1 VRLVFLVAAASVAL
15 VGGAACGL
23 DSNGLAVDDG
33 GESLAEAGPAF
44 DGTIELGDATG
55 VIPPPEPDS
64 GSPTADDSGSS
75 WLVDS
80 GGDSAPAYTDAGP
93 DAACTGDWTCTAG
106 AIPAGWRVVEYVE
119 TSRPA
124 CTTGYDSPLDVY
136 EGPSGAAAT
145 CSCSCDVTTP
155 GSCQSGNFSTS
166 GSVGSATSC
175 SSPPVSASA
184 NGGACTAI
192 APSPPPPAGA
202 KLQIAPAQYAPG
214 ACTPSAMT
222 NVPGIQYAGQ
232 GVLCA
237 DSVVSSAV
245 CSNAGVCV
253 PTAAASG
260 FHLCIITSGTQTC
273 PAGLGF
279 THSHAISTGV
289 TDTRGCSTCTCDAGT
304 ASCTNA
310 QLSLFTS
317 PSCSGNGTEIPAN
330 SSCTSV
336 PNPSGPPPSD
346 AGDGGFGYV
355 AFEYTAQVHGEGC
368 PSAGGAPTGSVSLT
382 STHTVCC
389 Q

>member
-1 VRLVFLVAAASVAL
+1 LVRLVFLVAAAGVAL
-15 VGGAACGL
+15 VAAACGL

-33 GESLAEAGPAF
+33 GESLAEASPAF
-44 DGTIELGDATG
+44 DGTIDLGDASG
-55 VIPPPEPDS
+55 VIPPPDPDA

-75 WLVDS
+75 WFVDS
-80 GGDSAPAYTDAGP
+80 GDGAPEYTDAGP

-119 TSRPA
+119 TNRPP

-155 GSCQSGNFSTS
+155 GSCESGSFSTTA
-166 GSVGSATSC
+166 SVGAATTC
-175 SSPPVSASA
+175 SSPAVSTAA
-184 NGGACTAI
+184 NGGACTPVPQGSA
-192 APSPPPPAGA
+192 PPAGT
-202 KLQIAPAQYAPG
+202 KLQIAPAPYAPG
-214 ACTPSAMT
+214 TCTPSAMT
-222 NVPGIQYAGQ
+222 NVPGLQYAGQ

-237 DSVVSSAV
+237 DSVVSTAV
-245 CSNAGVCV
+245 CPNAGVCV
-253 PTAAASG
+253 PTATGSG
-260 FHLCIITSGTQTC
+260 FHLCIVTSGTQTC

-304 ASCTNA
+304 ASCASA

-317 PSCSGNGTEIPAN
+317 PSCSGNATKIPAN
-330 SSCTSV
+330 STCTSV
-336 PNPSGPPPSD
+336 PAPTGPPD

-355 AFEYTAQVHGEGC
+355 AFEYTAQVEGEAC
-368 PSAGGAPTGSVSLT
+368 PAAGGEPTGSVSLA